1 MELGSIVKN
10 LNLVVRSGAQNL
22 TVEVNGGYVGDLL
35 SDVIAN
41 SKQGDIW
48 VTRQVHQNI
57 VAVAT
62 LKDLAGIILVDNN
75 EPARETLEKAVQENV
90 PVMVSKL
97 PCFETAGKDISTH
110 CGARRIR
117 FFLPNRRWHS
127 SFPDAQKKQDRH
139 RGGASRWL
147 CRSVRFRGREH
158 VQGVSL

>member
-1 MELGSIVKN
+1 MELGSIVKD

-22 TVEVNGGYVGDLL
+22 AVEVKGGYVGDLL

-75 EPARETLEKAVQENV
+75 EPARETLERAVQENV
-90 PVMVSKL
+90 PVLVSKL
-97 PCFETAGKDISTH
+97 PCFETAG
-110 CGARRIR
+110 RIYQ
-117 FFLPNRRWHS
+117 LI
-127 SFPDAQKKQDRH
+127 A
-139 RGGASRWL
+139 
-147 CRSVRFRGREH
+147 VREE
-158 VQGVSL
+158 

>member
-22 TVEVNGGYVGDLL
+22 TVEVKGGYVGDLL

-97 PCFETAGKDISTH
+97 PCFETAGKIYQLIA
-110 CGARRIR
+110 AR
-117 FFLPNRRWHS
+117 
-127 SFPDAQKKQDRH
+127 
-139 RGGASRWL
+139 
-147 CRSVRFRGREH
+147 EE
-158 VQGVSL
+158 

>member
-1 MELGSIVKN
+1 MELGSIVKD

-22 TVEVNGGYVGDLL
+22 TVEVKGGYVGDLL

-90 PVMVSKL
+90 PIMVSKL
-97 PCFETAGKDISTH
+97 PCFETAGKIYKLI
-110 CGARRIR
+110 AE
-117 FFLPNRRWHS
+117 
-127 SFPDAQKKQDRH
+127 
-139 RGGASRWL
+139 
-147 CRSVRFRGREH
+147 RED
-158 VQGVSL
+158 